1 MSTNTK
7 TKEHKP
13 MCLIL
18 GFWVFLSFSMSSEL
32 FQNIFSAVSAT
43 VDILKNSFLLCHS
56 ATDWKKGK
64 GKASFQRDA
73 YSVCF
78 NEINVSLHLL
88 WPGVVLWTTYQ
99 KNAVSL
105 QAFENYSLKSMC
117 CFLLSLHLA
126 KSQHFHPLK
135 KLVAINYEINASEII
150 FSSDMDSSV
159 LWPT

>member
-1 MSTNTK
+1 
-7 TKEHKP
+7 

-18 GFWVFLSFSMSSEL
+18 GLWVFLSFPVSSEL

-43 VDILKNSFLLCHS
+43 VDILKNSFLICHS

-64 GKASFQRDA
+64 GKASFWRDA

-99 KNAVSL
+99 KNAISL
-105 QAFENYSLKSMC
+105 QVFENYSLKSMC

-126 KSQHFHPLK
+126 KSSQHFLPLK
-135 KLVAINYEINASEII
+135 RLMAINYERNASDLI

-159 LWPT
+159 LWLT